1 MLIKEKKS
9 VGVDIGSNV
18 IKMIGLR
25 RKKKIKIEF
34 IKLTDLYISRNA
46 KRPEDLSDTLLVQVI
61 RGLNGE
67 IKGGVRKVKTSVSGP
82 NALVRSMELPNLS
95 ENEILSAIRW
105 KLGSIIPFNIDD
117 VEIDFQVL
125 NINNDSNMQTV
136 LIGIVST
143 NKMKK
148 HLDILTRAHLE
159 PEIVEIDTLAIY
171 NCFITL
177 QGLHPD
183 KTVAIFNIGAECA
196 TLIIMHPDHDPFFK
210 SIAIGG
216 NTLTRDI
223 ERTLHISFIDA
234 EQQKIEMNY
243 QPSHNTDNTNDY
255 KDIGWKGPLLS
266 MVAKLAEELKKAD
279 IYYQILYGEE
289 GLKCIYLTGGGA
301 KLKNLDYLLADAVK
315 VPVTLWNPLKSEKL
329 EYNQEIGNIDDLG
342 LHFATSLGLALR
354 DEL

>member
-18 IKMIGLR
+18 VKIIGLR
-25 RKKKIKIEF
+25 RKKKIRIEF
-34 IKLTDLYISRNA
+34 MKLIDLYLSRNVN
-46 KRPEDLSDTLLVQVI
+46 RPEDLSDTLLVQVI
-61 RGLNGE
+61 RGLIAE
-67 IKGGVRKVKTSVSGP
+67 IKGGVKKVKTSVSGP
-82 NALVRSMELPNLS
+82 NALVHSMELPNLS
-95 ENEILSAIRW
+95 DSEILSAIRW
-105 KLGSIIPFNIDD
+105 KLASIIPFNIDD
-117 VEIDFQVL
+117 VEFDFQVL
-125 NINNDSNMQTV
+125 NTNKSSNMQTV
-136 LIGIVST
+136 LVGIVPA

-148 HLDILTRAHLE
+148 HLDILTRANLE
-159 PEIVEIDTLAIY
+159 PEIVEIDSLAIY

-177 QGLHPD
+177 QDLHPN
-183 KTVAIFNIGAECA
+183 KTVAILNIGAECA

-216 NTLTRDI
+216 NTLTRAI
-223 ERTLHISFIDA
+223 ERMLHISFIDA
-234 EQQKIEMNY
+234 EREKIEMNY
-243 QPSHNTDNTNDY
+243 QPSHNTDNTNNY
-255 KDIGWKGPLLS
+255 KEIGWKGPLLS

-289 GLKCIYLTGGGA
+289 GLQRIYLTGGSA

-329 EYNQEIGNIDDLG
+329 EYKQEIGNIDELG

>member
-18 IKMIGLR
+18 VKIIGLR
-25 RKKKIKIEF
+25 RKKKIRIEF
-34 IKLTDLYISRNA
+34 MKLIDLYLSRNVN
-46 KRPEDLSDTLLVQVI
+46 RPEDLSDTLLVQVI
-61 RGLNGE
+61 RGLIAE
-67 IKGGVRKVKTSVSGP
+67 IKGGVKKVKTSVSGP
-82 NALVRSMELPNLS
+82 NALVHSMELPNLS
-95 ENEILSAIRW
+95 DSEILSAIRW
-105 KLGSIIPFNIDD
+105 KLASIIPFNIDD
-117 VEIDFQVL
+117 VEFDFQVL
-125 NINNDSNMQTV
+125 NTNKSSNMQTV
-136 LIGIVST
+136 LVGIVPA

-148 HLDILTRAHLE
+148 HLDILTRANLE
-159 PEIVEIDTLAIY
+159 PEIVEIDSLAIY

-177 QGLHPD
+177 QDLHPN
-183 KTVAIFNIGAECA
+183 KTVAILNIGAECA

-216 NTLTRDI
+216 NTLTRAI
-223 ERTLHISFIDA
+223 ERMLHISFIDA
-234 EQQKIEMNY
+234 EREKTEMNY
-243 QPSHNTDNTNDY
+243 QPSHNTDNTNNY
-255 KDIGWKGPLLS
+255 KEIGWKGPLLS

-289 GLKCIYLTGGGA
+289 GLQRIYLTGGSA

-329 EYNQEIGNIDDLG
+329 EYKQEIGNIDELG